1 MGITYEITS
10 FDFDTDKI
18 HFKIYNGESIVSSS
32 IGFEDKSDMDGY
44 MVASSHYRDSN
55 GEIWKIKNI
64 HTKIIKVDNGET
76 YIKARQW
83 ELDKWMKIK
92 SPDCIN
98 AIIYDKITKNGFIS
112 STV

>member
-10 FDFDTDKI
+10 FDFDTDQI
-18 HFKIYNGESIVSSS
+18 HFKIYNGESMTSSYV
-32 IGFEDKSDMDGY
+32 GFHNKKDMDNY
-44 MVASSHYRDSN
+44 MVASSHYRDSK
-55 GEIWKIKNI
+55 GEIWKIKNV
-64 HTKIIKVDNGET
+64 HTKMIKVDNGET

-83 ELDKWMKIK
+83 ELDRWMKIK

-98 AIIYDKITKNGFIS
+98 AIIYDKITRNGFRS